1 MMLRSSSTPIL
12 GSLLSS
18 YSESPNHHHNHHHH
32 HHPEFNSPKH
42 VPNKLFFHHAQ
53 AGHLHLTSPSSHLF
67 YSSPCVNSEIISTDR
82 DSGLKSG
89 FRRAQSEGNL
99 EGLLSDSCNS
109 FDEFNHPNLTKKFP
123 RKPSCAVLQ
132 SIPSFSVYNPNRK
145 YEEGEEE
152 EEEQESGEES
162 EEEMIKAESGNYEGT
177 SMNVQSEDL
186 SMAFINNMWLQDI
199 NVVVEQNDGA
209 TTKMHLA
216 KGLGAMSGGF
226 NGSGGGYKEH
236 KTREF
241 GGEGGDEV
249 SMEEYYKKMVEE
261 NPGSSLFLRNY
272 AQFLHQ
278 TKKDLRGAEEYYSRA
293 ILMDPGDGE
302 ILSKYAQVTWEL
314 HGDEDR
320 AVTYFDRAVQA
331 SPEDSHILAAYA
343 GFLWETEDAEDD
355 LCTLPPLL
363 HDTAIAAA
371 F

>member
-18 YSESPNHHHNHHHH
+18 YSESPNHNHNHNHN

-42 VPNKLFFHHAQ
+42 IPKKLFFHHHAQ
-53 AGHLHLTSPSSHLF
+53 AGHLHLTSPSSHSF
-67 YSSPCVNSEIISTDR
+67 NSEIISNDR

-109 FDEFNHPNLTKKFP
+109 FDEFNHPSLTKKFP

-132 SIPSFSVYNPNRK
+132 SIPSFSVYNPSRK
-145 YEEGEEE
+145 YDGEEDEEE
-152 EEEQESGEES
+152 EEEGSGEES
-162 EEEMIKAESGNYEGT
+162 EEETIKAQYGNNEGT
-177 SMNVQSEDL
+177 IMKVESEDL
-186 SMAFINNMWLQDI
+186 SMAFINNMWRQNI
-199 NVVVEQNDGA
+199 NVAVEENDGVPS
-209 TTKMHLA
+209 KMHLA
-216 KGLGAMSGGF
+216 KGLGAMTGGF
-226 NGSGGGYKEH
+226 NGGGGGHKEH

-261 NPGSSLFLRNY
+261 NPGSPLFLTNY

-278 TKKDLRGAEEYYSRA
+278 TKKDLGGAEEYYSRA
-293 ILMDPGDGE
+293 ILIDPGDGD
-302 ILSKYAQVTWEL
+302 ILEKYAQVTWEH

-320 AVTYFDRAVQA
+320 ALSYFERAVQA
-331 SPEDSHILAAYA
+331 SPDNSHIQAAYA
-343 GFLWETEDAEDD
+343 GFLWETEDVEDD
-355 LCTLPPLL
+355 LCTLPPIL
-363 HDTAIAAA
+363 HDTAVAAA